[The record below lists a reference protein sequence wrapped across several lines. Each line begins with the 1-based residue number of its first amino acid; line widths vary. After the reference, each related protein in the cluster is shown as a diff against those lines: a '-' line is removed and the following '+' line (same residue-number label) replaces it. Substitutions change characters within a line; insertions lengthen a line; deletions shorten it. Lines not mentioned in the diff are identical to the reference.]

1 MSNLQGTPQ
10 NAKVALALSNTL
22 VQMPTNV
29 AMPVATAIN
38 QLPPQTLGNFSN
50 FLTALASMNFS
61 SLTTV
66 MLSTMIAN
74 IAHQASPKMLN
85 SILNTLQGLLS
96 NPEFKAI
103 ANDPN
108 KLATL
113 QALLVSVKGKELP
126 EHELLKL
133 IGPLLKV
140 AFGED
145 DEVTLKEKKEKN
157 AAKERMVEF
166 LDTYVSTAHAIWA
179 EQMNINHEKEK
190 LLELQKKA
198 KQQFRRQKI
207 LHDNIKG
214 NQYATT

>member
-22 VQMPTNV
+22 VQMPTNINIV
-29 AMPVATAIN
+29 HLSSYSYQPIATSD
-38 QLPPQTLGNFSN
+38 PRKFFK

-85 SILNTLQGLLS
+85 SISNTLQGLLS

-113 QALLVSVKGKELP
+113 QALLVSVKGKETP
-126 EHELLKL
+126 R
-133 IGPLLKV
+133 
-140 AFGED
+140 
-145 DEVTLKEKKEKN
+145 T
-157 AAKERMVEF
+157 
-166 LDTYVSTAHAIWA
+166 
-179 EQMNINHEKEK
+179 
-190 LLELQKKA
+190 
-198 KQQFRRQKI
+198 
-207 LHDNIKG
+207 
-214 NQYATT
+214 

>member
-1 MSNLQGTPQ
+1 
-10 NAKVALALSNTL
+10 
-22 VQMPTNV
+22 
-29 AMPVATAIN
+29 
-38 QLPPQTLGNFSN
+38 
-50 FLTALASMNFS
+50 MNFS

-145 DEVTLKEKKEKN
+145 DEVTLKEKKR
-157 AAKERMVEF
+157 KECSKR
-166 LDTYVSTAHAIWA
+166 TYGRI
-179 EQMNINHEKEK
+179 
-190 LLELQKKA
+190 
-198 KQQFRRQKI
+198 FRYLCEHRPCN
-207 LHDNIKG
+207 LG
-214 NQYATT
+214 